1 MLSHIGATD
10 IIQYL
15 GNHQVCLF
23 GSLPKSKGTF
33 CDNNVCE
40 MCVMLCLCVCVCM
53 MLGNVLFQER
63 QLLGV

>member
-1 MLSHIGATD
+1 MLSHIGATN

-33 CDNNVCE
+33 CDNKLCE
-40 MCVMLCLCVCVCM
+40 MSVYVCVCVS
-53 MLGNVLFQER
+53 V
-63 QLLGV
+63 

>member
-23 GSLPKSKGTF
+23 GSLPKSF
-33 CDNNVCE
+33 CDNNLCE
-40 MCVMLCLCVCVCM
+40 MCVYVCVCVCVI
-53 MLGNVLFQER
+53 LGNILFQER
-63 QLLGV
+63 